1 MKPLPGLKLG
11 RCQPDGHTTEEGRN
25 RLSYQEFIFPMRDAL
40 IDRIVERLEAL
51 AWTPLTR
58 TAVDGAIPE
67 GADRA
72 LRGVYLLGH
81 SVDSVVQLRYV
92 GQSEQAV
99 YDRLR
104 RHANF
109 VQDRCGLPPESVYFK
124 GLGVLIFDS
133 VALESG
139 LIERYGA
146 RVRWN
151 KTDPLS
157 GWNLGGLGSND
168 TGGGRDRQKPSG
180 FDRRYPIDITIPK
193 LGLLDPG
200 AIPARRLFQQVS
212 ERLPYTV
219 RLPRNLRSHP
229 DLVNTTINVEPGI
242 NEISL
247 RQTLQVLLRGLPPS
261 WSVQVFPGRV
271 VLANNERDPRGALV
285 NIVEWPPE
293 TWSDLSIEE
302 CPVVVFRSQ
311 TIG

>member
-1 MKPLPGLKLG
+1 M
-11 RCQPDGHTTEEGRN
+11 
-25 RLSYQEFIFPMRDAL
+25 SYQEFIFPMRDAL

-58 TAVDGAIPE
+58 PAVDAAISE

-81 SVDSVVQLRYV
+81 SVDGVIHLRYV

-146 RVRWN
+146 RVRWH
-151 KTDPLS
+151 KADPLS

-200 AIPARRLFQQVS
+200 AIPARRLFQQLS

-219 RLPRNLRSHP
+219 RLPNSLRNHP

-247 RQTLQVLLRGLPPS
+247 RQTFQVLLRALPAS
-261 WSVQVFPGRV
+261 WSIQVFPGRV
-271 VLANNERDPRGALV
+271 VLANNEPDPRGALV
-285 NIVEWPPE
+285 NITEWPPE
-293 TWSDLSIEE
+293 TWSDLSVDE
-302 CPVVVFRSQ
+302 CSVVVFRSQ